1 VAVTVPSY
9 AAATP
14 AVSFTKI
21 QFNSPGSDTR
31 SNTSLNAEWVRMTNN
46 TRSAIQL
53 KSWTVRDKAGHVYT
67 FKTSYSL
74 GAGKRVY
81 LHTFSDE
88 GLLAVDAATGKKAWR
103 ASFADN
109 GPIEFTLGGGVVYGW
124 RADGYPLAAFATSTG
139 TPIRLAADINRFQ
152 SAPMVANGRL
162 YGRTGSTLTSFAP

>member
-1 VAVTVPSY
+1 MQKKYVIPLVAAVPLVAVAVTVPSY

-31 SNTSLNAEWVRMTNN
+31 STTSLNAEWVRMTNN

-53 KSWTVRDKAGHVYT
+53 KGWTVRDKAGHVYT

-81 LHTFSDE
+81 VH
-88 GLLAVDAATGKKAWR
+88 TGK
-103 ASFADN
+103 
-109 GPIEFTLGGGVVYGW
+109 GT
-124 RADGYPLAAFATSTG
+124 DGRPDAQHRYQNSGNYIWNNTGDTAYLRNAAGKTIDTCSWTSG
-139 TPIRLAADINRFQ
+139 T
-152 SAPMVANGRL
+152 APT
-162 YGRTGSTLTSFAP
+162 YC